1 MGVASALNSAATR
14 AAAYVEEAIHWLPN
28 AAPDE
33 SPSSL
38 ANVVSVPGAPSPG
51 MRDGQRPQV
60 LCADDNADMRDYV
73 RRLLADRYHV
83 LAVSDGLT
91 ALRSAQE
98 DPPDLVLTDIM
109 MPGLDGFGLLRALR
123 ADARTRTLPVILLSA
138 RAGEGQGAVNSTEQ
152 NFAYADQQ
160 RTTTGIIVAC
170 ASTRIS
176 P

>member
-1 MGVASALNSAATR
+1 MKPKRTILCVDDNEQSLSHRKIMLETR
-14 AAAYVEEAIHWLPN
+14 GYRVVSLSRGEEALERFKQGGI
-28 AAPDE
+28 
-33 SPSSL
+33 
-38 ANVVSVPGAPSPG
+38 
-51 MRDGQRPQV
+51 
-60 LCADDNADMRDYV
+60 
-73 RRLLADRYHV
+73 
-83 LAVSDGLT
+83 
-91 ALRSAQE
+91 
-98 DPPDLVLTDIM
+98 DLVLTDIM

-138 RAGEGQGAVNSTEQ
+138 RAGEGQGAINSTEQ